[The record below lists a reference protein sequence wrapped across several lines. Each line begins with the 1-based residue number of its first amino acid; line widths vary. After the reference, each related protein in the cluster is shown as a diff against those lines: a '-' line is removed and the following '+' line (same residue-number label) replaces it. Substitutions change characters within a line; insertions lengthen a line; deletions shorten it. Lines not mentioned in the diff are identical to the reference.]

1 MLILKRICCVALS
14 IFLTISIAEAKPK
27 KRKSTRNI
35 VTHTQTRPQTSII
48 ADARTGTVLH
58 SENADRRIY
67 PASLTKMMTL
77 YMVFDALK
85 QKKISLNTMLPVSKH
100 AQSMRPSKL
109 GLVNGQKISVGD
121 AIMAL
126 IVKSA
131 NDVAVVVA
139 EGLGGTEASFARA
152 MNNKAKVIGMH
163 KTHFVNASGWH
174 DSRQVTT
181 AVDMAKLGLALKR
194 DFPGHYPLFKKT
206 SFAFHGKVINGHNHV
221 LKQYAG
227 AEGLKTG
234 YTGPAGFNLVT
245 TASKM
250 GMSLIG
256 VVTGGSSAH
265 SRDKKMM
272 ALLDK
277 HFGVENV
284 KYVALDNK
292 TKVLNK
298 KSVSKK
304 SINKKGHNVKLAS
317 NAANK
322 KGRNVKLISNA
333 ANKKRANSV

>member
-1 MLILKRICCVALS
+1 MLILKKISLVILS
-14 IFLTISIAEAKPK
+14 ICFTITAAEAKQK
-27 KRKSTRNI
+27 KRKASHNP
-35 VTHTQTRPQTSII
+35 VTHTQTRIQTSII

-58 SENADRRIY
+58 SENADHRIY

-77 YMVFDALK
+77 YMAFDALK
-85 QKKISLNTMLPVSKH
+85 QKKVSLNTMLPVSKH

-109 GLVNGQKISVGD
+109 GLVSGQKISVGD

-139 EGLGGTEASFARA
+139 EGLGGTEAGFAHK
-152 MNNKAKVIGMH
+152 MNNQAKALGMH
-163 KTHFVNASGWH
+163 RTHFVNASGWH
-174 DSRQVTT
+174 NAHQVTT

-194 DFPGHYPLFKKT
+194 DFPGRYPLFKKT
-206 SFAFHGKVINGHNHV
+206 SFVFHGKVINGHNHV

-245 TASKM
+245 TASKK

-265 SRDKKMM
+265 GRDKKMM

-284 KYVALDNK
+284 KYAALDNK
-292 TKVLNK
+292 TKIVNK
-298 KSVSKK
+298 KSV
-304 SINKKGHNVKLAS
+304 NKKGRNIKLAS
-317 NAANK
+317 NAT
-322 KGRNVKLISNA
+322 
-333 ANKKRANSV
+333 NKKRSKRV